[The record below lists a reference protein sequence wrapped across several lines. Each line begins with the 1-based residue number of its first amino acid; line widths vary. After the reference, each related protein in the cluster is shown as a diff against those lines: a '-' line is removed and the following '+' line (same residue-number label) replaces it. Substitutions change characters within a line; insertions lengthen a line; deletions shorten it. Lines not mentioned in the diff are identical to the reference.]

1 MGSGLSS
8 SHRRSSASL
17 HQPPATSPSPSSS
30 PPAAPPALVIAA
42 DGSLREFTP
51 PAVSVSDA
59 LALAL
64 VGAANA
70 DGRRSFFVCSA
81 DALYF
86 DADVPALGADELLR
100 PGQMYFVLPAPMLG
114 RPLSAA
120 DMAALAVRASQALA
134 AAAAAT
140 ATAGPRSGGHGRRRP
155 RGRGGFAKTRVVP
168 AQAHHHAHGGDEGV
182 NEKLNQ
188 RTLGGFETTASRGP
202 ASNARKSAVAA
213 RPAPPV
219 RRALSTIEEDAE

>member
-8 SHRRSSASL
+8 SHRSSASL
-17 HQPPATSPSPSSS
+17 HQPPATPS
-30 PPAAPPALVIAA
+30 PAAPPALVIAA
-42 DGSLREFTP
+42 DGSLREFAP
-51 PAVSVSDA
+51 APLHAVSVSDA
-59 LALAL
+59 LAI
-64 VGAANA
+64 GANA
-70 DGRRSFFVCSA
+70 DDRRFFVCSS

-100 PGQMYFVLPAPMLG
+100 PGQIYFVLPAAMLG
-114 RPLSAA
+114 RPLSSA

-134 AAAAAT
+134 AGAA
-140 ATAGPRSGGHGRRRP
+140 AGPRSGHGRLP
-155 RGRGGFAKTRVVP
+155 RGCGGFAKTRVVP
-168 AQAHHHAHGGDEGV
+168 AAHHHHADGDEEV

-188 RTLGGFETTASRGP
+188 RTLGGFETTASRSP

-213 RPAPPV
+213 RPAPHV

>member
-8 SHRRSSASL
+8 SHRSSASL
-17 HQPPATSPSPSSS
+17 HQPPA
-30 PPAAPPALVIAA
+30 APPARVIAA
-42 DGSLREFTP
+42 DGSLREFAP

-59 LALAL
+59 L
-64 VGAANA
+64 GAANA
-70 DGRRSFFVCSA
+70 DGRFFFVCSA

-100 PGQMYFVLPAPMLG
+100 PGQIYFVLPAAMLG

-120 DMAALAVRASQALA
+120 DMAALAVRASQALK
-134 AAAAAT
+134 
-140 ATAGPRSGGHGRRRP
+140 AGAGSPRSGHGRRP
-155 RGRGGFAKTRVVP
+155 RGCCGGFTKARVVP
-168 AQAHHHAHGGDEGV
+168 AQAHHHAHGDEEV

-188 RTLGGFETTASRGP
+188 RTLGGFETTASRRP

-219 RRALSTIEEDAE
+219 KRALSTIEEDAE